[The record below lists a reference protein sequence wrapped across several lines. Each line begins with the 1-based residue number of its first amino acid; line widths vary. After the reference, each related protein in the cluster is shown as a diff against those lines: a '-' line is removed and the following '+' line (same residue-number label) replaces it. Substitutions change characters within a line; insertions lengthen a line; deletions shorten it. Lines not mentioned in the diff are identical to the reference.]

1 MYSLLITFFLISIV
15 TSFLCSLW
23 EAVLLSITPAYAET
37 ERSSG
42 SQLGARLQNFKTNID
57 RPLAAILTLN
67 TVAHT
72 IGAIGVGAQATL
84 IWGDTNVW
92 LTSFFV
98 PALMTLG
105 VLVLSEIVP
114 KTIGATYWRRLAPL
128 TVSCLQFLL
137 WVLAPL
143 VWASQLITRMLKQDK
158 HMTVFNRSDFLA
170 LAEIGAQEGAIES
183 SESTIIGNLFKLQS
197 IEAKDVMTPRTVI
210 VAAPEESGIAQWYEA
225 EGASVRFSRIPVY
238 QNGSIDQVTGF
249 VLKQELQQAIIDQRG
264 DDALAT
270 CRRPLMVVSEHTPL
284 PELFSALLEK
294 KEHLALAIDEFGG
307 TSGIVTMEDVIET
320 LLGLEIVDESDH
332 TDNMRALARHHWQQR
347 SGNLDVV
354 GVGDGAAAPTG
365 NQPSAPAGDSS
376 QGANKLSDG

>member
-1 MYSLLITFFLISIV
+1 MYSLLITFFLISII

-37 ERSSG
+37 ERASG
-42 SQLGARLQNFKTNID
+42 STLGDRLQSFKTNID

-72 IGAIGVGAQATL
+72 IGAIGVGQQATL

-92 LTSFFV
+92 LTSFAV
-98 PALMTLG
+98 PALMTIG

-114 KTIGATYWRRLAPL
+114 KTIGATYWRRLAPF

-170 LAEIGAQEGAIES
+170 LAEIGAQEGVIES

-197 IEAKDVMTPRTVI
+197 IEARDVMTPRTVI
-210 VAAPEESGIAQWYEA
+210 VAAPEDTVINDWYEQ
-225 EGASVRFSRIPVY
+225 EGSTLRFSRIPVY

-264 DDALAT
+264 SETLAT

-284 PELFSALLEK
+284 PELFNALLEK
-294 KEHLALAIDEFGG
+294 KEHLALAVDEFGG

-320 LLGLEIVDESDH
+320 LLGLEIVDESDR
-332 TDNMRALARHHWQQR
+332 TDNMRALARQHWQQR

-354 GVGDGAAAPTG
+354 GSGEDRPT
-365 NQPSAPAGDSS
+365 SAESQEKPPADP
-376 QGANKLSDG
+376 A